1 MEHACAKQAIR
12 RPTIVRSLPVNSSF
26 VESARMINY
35 EREAAEAGVE
45 VDVSVL
51 PLDQV
56 PRRKNALQYGDL
68 SSLGVRKADCP

>member
-1 MEHACAKQAIR
+1 
-12 RPTIVRSLPVNSSF
+12 
-26 VESARMINY
+26 MINY